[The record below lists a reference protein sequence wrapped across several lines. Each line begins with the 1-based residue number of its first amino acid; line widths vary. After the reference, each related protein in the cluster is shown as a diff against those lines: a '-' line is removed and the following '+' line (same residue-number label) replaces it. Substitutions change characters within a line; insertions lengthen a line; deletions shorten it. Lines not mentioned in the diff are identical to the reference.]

1 MEFLLLIIG
10 VVAVFWFFGRDTVK
24 SESDKKIH
32 DGVIPVKP
40 SVNISVATR
49 TVFFPSGISP
59 RIASHESLV
68 QKAIDEGRDISF
80 RYVDKSGEVSNRRMT
95 PRVIKPY
102 YFETGLGSSTCV
114 EGFCHHREANR
125 VFALKRMSNLSVN

>member
-10 VVAVFWFFGRDTVK
+10 VVAVYWFFGRDSVK
-24 SESDKKIH
+24 SESDKKSHGGISTS
-32 DGVIPVKP
+32 KP
-40 SVNISVATR
+40 AVNISVATR
-49 TVFFPSGISP
+49 TEFLPSGTSP
-59 RIASHESLV
+59 RIESHESLV